1 MLKTTGLIIT
11 TPTIIPVPMFFTL
24 AQENKR
30 ERMSAATM
38 GVTVC
43 EVSQGP
49 SFCYKFTCEKHILGA
64 D

>member
-1 MLKTTGLIIT
+1 MLKTTGLTIT

-30 ERMSAATM
+30 EGRTAATM

-43 EVSQGP
+43 EVSHRGVAETQRKIVV
-49 SFCYKFTCEKHILGA
+49 F
-64 D
+64 